1 MTSRKQSFVAGD
13 GFDVLF
19 DGSKAFWKTR
29 SNLDILIASHKK
41 QLCIEVVA
49 YNAEVGV
56 EAPRIYLS
64 SMLLSTK
71 INPQS
76 EEFVSKL
83 GAKKEAF
90 NRQKKSYSVPEL
102 TKEVYN
108 ELILNYI
115 MQRLNV
121 VSEGIDLTKELKMTI
136 AAMTGDTVK
145 EDETGEVDFI
155 IKAPPNLTPVTVNY
169 TKKASAS
176 EISRAQF
183 KLQAENTALRNAT
196 RLAELTAS
204 ATENFKAMME
214 EKRRIAMEMRA
225 YSKARLRWI
234 KAINRILIQ
243 NYIAA
248 VTRRLLNSSFADW
261 YNAIVEKVAAEEAAE
276 AEAAAAAEKAAALE
290 RESIAR
296 QRSILQA
303 NVSSKS
309 SRNNGGDRAKN
320 KVARR
325 SLDNSQLGQP
335 GMLPALNNIDL
346 SSVSSDSA
354 KGGGGANA
362 SLPLLQTLGSPSGK
376 TMPEKL
382 LLDPME
388 RRRQAR
394 LEAEMQGE
402 REEKSVKV
410 NRVGKAL
417 SRKSFGGE
425 TEVELNRSL
434 AMISAPN
441 QDRLGVLP
449 SATGS
454 GVGSI
459 PAINGA
465 FGASGASSK
474 GRPPSLMESY
484 SEKGIKFPV
493 PLIDTSEAGKGPKL
507 LESKSVPRRA
517 RM

>member
-1 MTSRKQSFVAGD
+1 MASRKQSFVAGD

-19 DGSKAFWKTR
+19 DGSKSFWKTR

-41 QLCIEVVA
+41 QLCIEVVS
-49 YNAEVGV
+49 YNAEIGV

-108 ELILNYI
+108 ELMLNYI

-121 VSEGIDLTKELKMTI
+121 VSEGVDLTKELKMTI
-136 AAMTGDTVK
+136 AHMNGDTVK
-145 EDETGEVDFI
+145 DDDPTLVDFVI
-155 IKAPPNLTPVTVNY
+155 NCPPSLTPVTVNY
-169 TKKASAS
+169 QKKASAS
-176 EISRAQF
+176 EISRAQH
-183 KLQAENTALRNAT
+183 KMQAENAALRNAT

-204 ATENFKAMME
+204 ATENFKLMME
-214 EKRRIAMEMRA
+214 EKRRIAAEMRTF
-225 YSKARLRWI
+225 SKARLRWI
-234 KAINRILIQ
+234 KAINRVLIQ

-261 YNAIVEKVAAEEAAE
+261 YNAIVEKVAAEAAAE
-276 AEAAAAAEKAAALE
+276 AEAAEMAEKAAALE

-309 SRNNGGDRAKN
+309 GRMGGGDRAKN

-325 SLDNSQLGQP
+325 SLDNSQLP
-335 GMLPALNNIDL
+335 SLINTTDL
-346 SSVSSDSA
+346 ASTSNESIKTPS
-354 KGGGGANA
+354 GANA
-362 SLPLLQTLGSPSGK
+362 VLPSLGSPSGK
-376 TMPEKL
+376 TLPEKL

-394 LEAEMQGE
+394 QAAEPNN
-402 REEKSVKV
+402 EEKSSKV
-410 NRVGKAL
+410 SRIGKAL

-425 TEVELNRSL
+425 TEVELRSL
-434 AMISAPN
+434 ALVTPPTMES
-441 QDRLGVLP
+441 GVSQRIALPAATTTNGLFP
-449 SATGS
+449 SATGAVAAA
-454 GVGSI
+454 GT
-459 PAINGA
+459 
-465 FGASGASSK
+465 
-474 GRPPSLMESY
+474 GRPPSLRESY
-484 SEKGIKFPV
+484 SEKGIKLTV
-493 PLIDTSEAGKGPKL
+493 PLIDTTESGKGPKL

>member
-1 MTSRKQSFVAGD
+1 MASRKQSFVAGD

-19 DGSKAFWKTR
+19 DGSKSFWKTR

-41 QLCIEVVA
+41 QLCIEVVS
-49 YNAEVGV
+49 YNAEIGV

-71 INPQS
+71 ISPQS
-76 EEFVSKL
+76 EEFVTKL

-108 ELILNYI
+108 ELMLNYI

-121 VSEGIDLTKELKMTI
+121 VSEGVDLTKELKMTI
-136 AAMTGDTVK
+136 SPMTGDTVK
-145 EDETGEVDFI
+145 DDDPTLVDFVI
-155 IKAPPNLTPVTVNY
+155 NCPPSLTPVTVNY
-169 TKKASAS
+169 QKKASAS
-176 EISRAQF
+176 EISRAQH
-183 KLQAENTALRNAT
+183 KMQVENAALRNAT

-204 ATENFKAMME
+204 ATENFKLMME
-214 EKRRIAMEMRA
+214 EKRRIAAEMRTF
-225 YSKARLRWI
+225 SNARLRWI
-234 KAINRILIQ
+234 KAINRVLIQ

-248 VTRRLLNSSFADW
+248 ATRRLLNSSFADW
-261 YNAIVEKVAAEEAAE
+261 YNAIVEKVAAEAAAE
-276 AEAAAAAEKAAALE
+276 AEAAEAAEKAAALE

-309 SRNNGGDRAKN
+309 GRMGGGDRAKN

-325 SLDNSQLGQP
+325 SLDNSQLP
-335 GMLPALNNIDL
+335 SLINTDL
-346 SSVSSDSA
+346 GSTSNESI
-354 KGGGGANA
+354 KTPPGANA
-362 SLPLLQTLGSPSGK
+362 VLPVLGSPSAK
-376 TMPEKL
+376 TLPEKL

-394 LEAEMQGE
+394 QAAEPNN
-402 REEKSVKV
+402 EEKSSKV
-410 NRVGKAL
+410 NRIGKAL

-425 TEVELNRSL
+425 TEVELRSL
-434 AMISAPN
+434 ALVTPPTMESGVSQRVVLPAATATNGLFPSAP
-441 QDRLGVLP
+441 
-449 SATGS
+449 
-454 GVGSI
+454 
-459 PAINGA
+459 GA
-465 FGASGASSK
+465 AAAGT
-474 GRPPSLMESY
+474 GRPPSLRESY
-484 SEKGIKFPV
+484 SEKGIKLTV
-493 PLIDTSEAGKGPKL
+493 PHIDTTESGKGPKL